1 MKMLVRYLEREGER
15 VEKVV
20 ESEIVL
26 NVRNDLQSDISSLFH
41 LFQ

>member
-1 MKMLVRYLEREGER
+1 MLVRYLERHGER

-26 NVRNDLQSDISSLFH
+26 NVTNALQSDISSLFH
-41 LFQ
+41 FFQ